1 MRALKIEET
10 MSIRQCDR
18 TRRRASKLV
27 LSVVACWH
35 AVIPISVLAA
45 EPLALRKIMSELG
58 RNTQL
63 IAGGLAREDYA
74 VVENAA
80 RAIADHPQP
89 PLLEKTRII
98 GFVGTSMVK
107 YKAYDGKTHDAAMV
121 LAAAA
126 KSKAGQEA
134 INAFQSLQTG
144 CYDCHSEFRKPF
156 VEHFYAT
163 R

>member
-1 MRALKIEET
+1 MEGILNMR
-10 MSIRQCDR
+10 RYDNV
-18 TRRRASKLV
+18 RRGAARIGLGM
-27 LSVVACWH
+27 VACWY
-35 AVIPISVLAA
+35 AALPISVLAA

-58 RNTQL
+58 RNMQL

-74 VVENAA
+74 GVENAA

-98 GFVGTSMVK
+98 GFVGTNMGK
-107 YKAYDGKTHDAAMV
+107 YKAYDGKTHDAAV
-121 LAAAA
+121 ALAAAA

-144 CYDCHSEFRKPF
+144 CHDCHSEFRKPF